1 MKHNIAIIMG
11 STRPTRIGPVI
22 TKWVQSSIATSARL
36 DFEAIDLAEWDLP
49 LYNEPGMPRKGEY
62 VHEKTRQWSEK
73 INTMDGF
80 IFITP
85 QYNFGYPA
93 VLKNAIDYLYHEW
106 TQKPTMVISYAN
118 RGGGKAAAQL
128 RQVLEGVRM
137 DITETM
143 PAIQIKEFVDEAGKV
158 KEELNDLFREKYSD
172 IISKAVGELEAKF
185 SK

>member
-1 MKHNIAIIMG
+1 MG
-11 STRPTRIGPVI
+11 STRPGRIGPVI
-22 TKWVQSSIATSARL
+22 TKWVQSFITTSPSL
-36 DFEAIDLAEWDLP
+36 DFEIVDLAEWDLP

-62 VHEKTRQWSEK
+62 VHEKTKLWSKK
-73 INTMDGF
+73 INAMDGF

-93 VLKNAIDYLYHEW
+93 VLKNAIDYLFNEW

-128 RQVLEGVRM
+128 RQVLEGIRM

-143 PAIQIKEFVDEAGKV
+143 PAIEIKDFNDGAARLLESWKQSSRNRI
-158 KEELNDLFREKYSD
+158 ELEIYGDSSCCD
-172 IISKAVGELEAKF
+172 IITSRQH
-185 SK
+185 